1 MPTTLSLVPPTDGDD
16 RAEPYLP
23 IVDVLAPT
31 LLVMYFVLT
40 FRPLELTLYFPGFA
54 SSGLFP
60 LLSLGV
66 LLLTPTDRLARIPI
80 PWAILG
86 YVGWLVA
93 SYAWTE
99 IDFSTAFLI
108 RSQLPPLLMLSVLTA
123 TIPPARVIKVL
134 LGMFTVLSIW
144 ALLNSLAF
152 SDSRVVHFSE
162 GGIDGGDQL
171 GFRGTFNHKNLL
183 GIFTVYA
190 LCLVLPFSRGRW
202 RQPLILLCVVLIMG
216 TRSATAAS
224 GLFAVMFAWFWIA
237 AIDSQKKRKEREVLF
252 VLSLASA
259 VGAVLLAFGLLPALL
274 DLYQKDLTFSG
285 RTVIWSESLVTI
297 GRRPIQGY
305 GYGGVWLDGQ
315 NPVTAELR
323 RRITFGAAHAHNG
336 VIEVLLQVGLVGL
349 GLLLVFIGRLF
360 RLVGY
365 AIVRGPLKSY
375 GQWGLLTLLALLLM
389 QISEPLFEGGHLGL
403 LIIIWTVLTRLHN
416 DAERPPWMRE
426 RPFATTY

>member
-1 MPTTLSLVPPTDGDD
+1 VPATLSLTPTREATD
-16 RAEPYLP
+16 RSAPYLP
-23 IVDVLAPT
+23 IVDVLAPA

-80 PWAILG
+80 PWAILA
-86 YVGWLVA
+86 YVAWLVA

-123 TIPPARVIKVL
+123 TIPPARVVKVL
-134 LGMFTVLSIW
+134 LGMFVALGVWS
-144 ALLNSLAF
+144 LLNSLAF
-152 SDSRVVHFSE
+152 SSSRVVHFSE
-162 GGIDGGDQL
+162 GGIDGGDQV

-183 GIFTVYA
+183 GVFMVYA
-190 LCLVLPFSRGRW
+190 LCMVLPFARGRW
-202 RQPLILLCVVLIMG
+202 RKAAILLCVALIMG

-224 GLFAVMFAWFWIA
+224 GLFAVMFAWFWIS
-237 AIDSQKKRKEREVLF
+237 AIQGQKRRREREVLF
-252 VLSLASA
+252 VLSIFSA
-259 VGAVLLAFGLLPALL
+259 VGAVVVAFGLLPSLL
-274 DLYQKDLTFSG
+274 DLYQKDITFSG
-285 RTVIWSESLVTI
+285 RTIIWSESLVTI

-323 RRITFGAAHAHNG
+323 SRITFGAAHSHNG
-336 VIEVLLQVGLVGL
+336 AIEVLLQVGVIGL

-360 RLVGY
+360 RLVGF
-365 AIVRGPLKSY
+365 AIVRRPLAPY
-375 GQWGLLTLLALLLM
+375 GQWGLLTLLAILLM

-403 LIIIWTVLTRLHN
+403 LIVIWTVLTRLHN
-416 DAERPPWMRE
+416 DELRPSWVRE
-426 RPFATTY
+426 RRFATTY

>member
-1 MPTTLSLVPPTDGDD
+1 VPAALSLAPSDRDD
-16 RAEPYLP
+16 RTEPYLP
-23 IVDVLAPT
+23 IVDVLAPA

-40 FRPLELTLYFPGFA
+40 FRPLELTFYFPGFT

-80 PWAILG
+80 PWAILA
-86 YVGWLVA
+86 YVGWLVC

-123 TIPPARVIKVL
+123 TIPPARVVKVL
-134 LGMFTVLSIW
+134 LGMFAALSVW

-152 SDSRVVHFSE
+152 SRSRVVSFTE
-162 GGIDGGDQL
+162 NGLDVGDQV

-190 LCLVLPFSRGRW
+190 LCMVLPFARGRW
-202 RQPLILLCVVLIMG
+202 RRPLIVLCVVLIMG

-224 GLFAVMFAWFWIA
+224 GLFAVMFAWFWIS
-237 AIDSQKKRKEREVLF
+237 AIQGQKQRREREVLF

-259 VGAVLLAFGLLPALL
+259 VGAVLLAFGLMPALL
-274 DLYQKDLTFSG
+274 DLYQKDITFSG
-285 RTVIWSESLVTI
+285 RTIIWSESLVTI

-315 NPVTAELR
+315 NAVTKELR
-323 RRITFGAAHAHNG
+323 SRITFGAAHSHNG
-336 VIEVLLQVGLVGL
+336 AIEVLLQVGIIGL
-349 GLLLVFIGRLF
+349 GLLLVFIGRVF

-365 AIVRGPLKSY
+365 AIVRRPLARY

-403 LIIIWTVLTRLHN
+403 LIVIWTVLTRLHN
-416 DAERPPWMRE
+416 DEERPTWVRGH
-426 RPFATTY
+426 RFATTY